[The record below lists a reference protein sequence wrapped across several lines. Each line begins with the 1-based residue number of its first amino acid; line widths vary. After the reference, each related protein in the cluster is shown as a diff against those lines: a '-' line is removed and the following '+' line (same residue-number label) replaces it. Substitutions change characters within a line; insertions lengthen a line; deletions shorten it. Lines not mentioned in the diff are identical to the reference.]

1 VRCLK
6 LDPSFLGQLD
16 DRAVHI
22 VRAVATLAHAL
33 DLEVS
38 AEGIE
43 TDEQLARLREADL
56 DRGQGYLLSRPL
68 AADAMGRPLEQG
80 CSLIA

>member
-1 VRCLK
+1 V
-6 LDPSFLGQLD
+6 GQLD
-16 DRAVHI
+16 DRSVHV

-33 DLEVS
+33 DLEIA

-56 DRGQGYLLSRPL
+56 DRGQGYLFSRPL
-68 AADAMGRPLEQG
+68 APDAM
-80 CSLIA
+80 CSLVRKGRSLIS